1 MSATTNHAPTKLVAA
16 CWQGIPHMS
25 VTIGRLTFD
34 APVAVRH
41 RKGATAMVAIECE
54 QDAHGFIFALPSG
67 GRINSIG
74 EVLKYPQAN
83 RGAKV

>member
-1 MSATTNHAPTKLVAA
+1 MTHQIGRNTKYSTTKLPDV
-16 CWQGIPHMS
+16 CWHGIPHMS
-25 VTIGRLTFD
+25 VTIGQLTFD

-54 QDAHGFIFALPSG
+54 SDAHGFVYALPNG

-74 EVLKYPQAN
+74 EVLRWSK
-83 RGAKV
+83 

>member
-1 MSATTNHAPTKLVAA
+1 MTNNIGRNTQYAQNKLPDVI
-16 CWQGIPHMS
+16 WQGIPHMS
-25 VTIGRLTFD
+25 VSIKGLTFD

-54 QDAHGFIFALPSG
+54 QDEYGFIYALPGG

-74 EVLKYPQAN
+74 TVLRWSK
-83 RGAKV
+83 